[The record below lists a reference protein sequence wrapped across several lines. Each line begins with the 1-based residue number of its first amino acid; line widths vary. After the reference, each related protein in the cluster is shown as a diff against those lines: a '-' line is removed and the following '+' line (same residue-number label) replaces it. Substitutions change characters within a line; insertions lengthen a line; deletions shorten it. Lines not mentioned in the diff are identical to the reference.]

1 MTQPIISEEVS
12 SITAPEPIVTT
23 EMQILSSETTT
34 EAILQVKSSQT
45 QEQTTDL
52 KTTLTPTPTTITST
66 TTATS
71 TSTTTTTTTT
81 TTVETLKLV

>member
-1 MTQPIISEEVS
+1 MTQPIIIEEVS
-12 SITAPEPIVTT
+12 SITAPEPTVTT
-23 EMQILSSETTT
+23 EMQILSSESTT
-34 EAILQVKSSQT
+34 EAILHVQSSQT

-66 TTATS
+66 TTASS
-71 TSTTTTTTTT
+71 TSTTTTPTTT